1 MNTFLDPCLCP
12 MNGGV
17 PKDMILRKIWWFLQ
31 MFSCSTDININV
43 YQPFETCLII
53 LIISL
58 FFFFLYFKS
67 WNKLTLV

>member
-12 MNGGV
+12 MNGGA

-31 MFSCSTDININV
+31 MFSCSTTSFV

-58 FFFFLYFKS
+58 VFFLSLFQILK
-67 WNKLTLV
+67 

>member
-31 MFSCSTDININV
+31 MFSYSTDINI
-43 YQPFETCLII
+43 CLSTI
-53 LIISL
+53 
-58 FFFFLYFKS
+58 
-67 WNKLTLV
+67 WNLSHYPYN